1 MKYPLNHQVCL
12 ADRRSISFDSD
23 IADSFEDSNIIT
35 IDEEVIIFRA
45 CKEMWE
51 NKKIG
56 PDGDDIFEARL
67 VRKYGGLQWLDP
79 DHNYSLRTAHLEN
92 MSFEKK
98 YGNNKYHILAC
109 KEGFDIQLPTH
120 VQEDKYDVWERSADF
135 YEQVM
140 EYNKD
145 NAKFKG
151 YEEGGMADSGEE

>member
-1 MKYPLNHQVCL
+1 MT
-12 ADRRSISFDSD
+12 DRDS
-23 IADSFEDSNIIT
+23 E
-35 IDEEVIIFRA
+35 
-45 CKEMWE
+45 
-51 NKKIG
+51 
-56 PDGDDIFEARL
+56 P
-67 VRKYGGLQWLDP
+67 Y
-79 DHNYSLRTAHLEN
+79 LRTAHLEK

-120 VQEDKYDVWERSADF
+120 VQEDIYDVWERSADF

-151 YEEGGMADSGEE
+151 YEEGGMADSDEE